1 MQVLDIYGYEFEIN
15 LIMVFILV
23 PILLPCLITNL
34 KYLAFCS
41 GVANI
46 CMATGIGVVFY
57 YAGQDLPHP
66 SERQYVGEVSNWPL
80 FFGTAIFA
88 YEGIALVSSGCALI
102 LCLTFSTYTICIR
115 VESGVKL

>member
-1 MQVLDIYGYEFEIN
+1 MFVGLNFDKIFDESYNLLYHPFYLQVFDIYGYEFNIH
-15 LIMVFILV
+15 LHMLYILV

-41 GVANI
+41 GIANV

-57 YAGQDLPHP
+57 YACQDLPHP
-66 SERQYVGEVSNWPL
+66 SEREYVGELNNLPL

-88 YEGIALVSSGCALI
+88 FEGIALVSW
-102 LCLTFSTYTICIR
+102 
-115 VESGVKL
+115 